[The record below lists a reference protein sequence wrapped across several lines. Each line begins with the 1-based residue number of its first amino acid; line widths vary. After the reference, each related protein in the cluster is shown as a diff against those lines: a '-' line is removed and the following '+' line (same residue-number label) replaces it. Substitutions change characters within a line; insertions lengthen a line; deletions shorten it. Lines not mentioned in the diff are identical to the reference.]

1 MLYVFSLLQPIFLHA
16 LSASIHLFLLVS
28 VSLHWLWNKVTFTP
42 PAAREEKSKEEKH
55 RPNSNNTLFK
65 TTVFCSLA
73 VSAFSFVLCL
83 FNYFYW
89 YTSGWS
95 EQNLVTFLD
104 LALKTL
110 AWGVVSVSLHNGFS
124 FFFTEKKRFR
134 FSFFFGAWCTFY
146 LVFSCY
152 SFVVDIVVLSN
163 SLSAPSVPS
172 DFSVTALN
180 QTSSEST
187 STHPQSSNTVS
198 SSESIPTAPSPTHP
212 QSSNTMSHSESVST
226 STLIPIKV

>member
-1 MLYVFSLLQPIFLHA
+1 LKPYHTHELDFRSQECVFLGYSSSHKGYKYLSSTGRIYISKDVLFNELRFPYLDLFSSSSSSTQNITSYFNLNPDLSSPV
-16 LSASIHLFLLVS
+16 SASTP
-28 VSLHWLWNKVTFTP
+28 SLSQIP
-42 PAAREEKSKEEKH
+42 S
-55 RPNSNNTLFK
+55 
-65 TTVFCSLA
+65 
-73 VSAFSFVLCL
+73 
-83 FNYFYW
+83 
-89 YTSGWS
+89 
-95 EQNLVTFLD
+95 
-104 LALKTL
+104 
-110 AWGVVSVSLHNGFS
+110 
-124 FFFTEKKRFR
+124 
-134 FSFFFGAWCTFY
+134 
-146 LVFSCY
+146 
-152 SFVVDIVVLSN
+152 SN